1 MTEYLGCR
9 RSGSDLEC
17 SCATTFTECYC
28 LHDGLKDPNER
39 PLIHYSLHSVL
50 SADLSSVSSIVISSS
65 IARLFAG
72 ERSSRTSELG
82 FDDRIGTYL
91 SITVE
96 AGDRLCSLNRWHFS

>member
-1 MTEYLGCR
+1 M
-9 RSGSDLEC
+9 
-17 SCATTFTECYC
+17 
-28 LHDGLKDPNER
+28 
-39 PLIHYSLHSVL
+39 L

-65 IARLFAG
+65 IVRLFAG

-96 AGDRLCSLNRWHFS
+96 AGDR